1 MQVRVLYFASLRDA
15 VGRSSETV
23 ELPGDA
29 ATLKAVREALVAKG
43 APWADA
49 FANLKRV
56 RGAVNQTMA
65 EDDDKVSDGD
75 EVAFFPPVT
84 GG

>member
-1 MQVRVLYFASLRDA
+1 MGRDSHPLH
-15 VGRSSETV
+15 R
-23 ELPGDA
+23 PGA
-29 ATLKAVREALVAKG
+29 PTTLAAVREALVAQG
-43 APWADA
+43 DPWAGA

-65 EDDDKVSDGD
+65 DDDEPVADGD